1 MHVTGRLIP
10 NITQTEIDSLINNLA
25 VDLSDF
31 SRFICADGRMFGVKT
46 DCDTCDLD
54 IVECVRKDLAHQLIT
69 SQLDV
74 EAKLGYPITDRY
86 VDEYVDLHD
95 DLIKLKYPF
104 VSKLNV
110 EERYTLIG
118 KYVLSPYIL
127 PSVLLADSGL
137 GFCYV
142 ELDTVVKNP
151 NKVKIF
157 YNGNEVLKS
166 DGDGTYPKRVGG
178 KWRIAIDNQ
187 TISLCTERVDVSY
200 CSLVYIDIPDCV
212 GTVVPVYSGG
222 KQHVPQARDSEIVS
236 TGVRRFWFNLWE
248 FVDADFQDEQ
258 TNLSAGEF
266 WKLNLNVDFYCVT
279 EVATVAQLY
288 CKDGC
293 DEEAPVE
300 VTLEI
305 IDKDNGLVKIC
316 NVDACT
322 DGCSDLEKSRLRVK
336 YKVSYKD
343 CKHTLNFTEICEA
356 IIYLSAANLQLS
368 GCSCKIEKG
377 LIADAQKAYYSSRT
391 DTFGNTSVDYR
402 YGSLH
407 GHFRFREI
415 MDRTSSYSRSAI
427 I

>member
-10 NITQTEIDSLINNLA
+10 NITQSEIDILINNLA

-31 SRFICADGRMFGVKT
+31 SRFACADGRMFGVKT
-46 DCDTCDLD
+46 DCDTCDLN
-54 IVECVRKDLAHQLIT
+54 IVECVRKDLAHQLVT

-74 EAKLGYPITDRY
+74 EAKVGHPITDRY
-86 VDEYVDLHD
+86 VDEYIEIHD
-95 DLIKLKYPF
+95 DIIRLKYPF
-104 VSKLNV
+104 VSKIGV

-127 PSVLLADSGL
+127 PSVLLSDSGF

-142 ELDTVVKNP
+142 ELDAVVKNP

-157 YNGNEVLKS
+157 HNGNEVLKS
-166 DGDGTYPKRVGG
+166 DGDGTYPKKVDG
-178 KWRIAIDNQ
+178 KWRIALDSQ
-187 TISLCTERVDVSY
+187 TLSLCSERVDVSY
-200 CSLVYIDIPDCV
+200 CSLVYIDVPDCA
-212 GTVVPVYSGG
+212 GLVVPTYGGG
-222 KQHVPQARDSEIVS
+222 KQHIPQARDSEIVS

-258 TNLSAGEF
+258 IDLAAGEF

-279 EVATVAQLY
+279 EVEAAIQLY
-288 CKDGC
+288 CGDGC
-293 DEEAPVE
+293 KESDAVE
-300 VTLEI
+300 VYLDL
-305 IDKDNGLVKIC
+305 IDKKNGLVKIC
-316 NVDACT
+316 DTNACT
-322 DGCSDLEKSRLRVK
+322 VGCSNLEKKRLRVK
-336 YKVSYKD
+336 YKVSYKE
-343 CKHTLNFTEICEA
+343 CGHTLNFTEICEA

-377 LIADAQKAYYSSRT
+377 LISDAQKAYYSSRT

-402 YGSLH
+402 YGNLH

-415 MDRTSSYSRSAI
+415 MDRTGSFSRSAI